1 MNFHSVDGNM
11 HIISAMIIQGVIL
24 TDHKFCA
31 KNINNKQKTR
41 TSSQHKARKMFRS
54 LKPQFLANFLSFES
68 SERTRIKLN
77 SLTLV
82 LFDSFGRGGGE
93 VKVPPSKFSLM
104 FFPKIF
110 PEAAR
115 GCWTGWGGRTEGR
128 NEGRAL
134 PPKKVFT

>member
-1 MNFHSVDGNM
+1 M

-31 KNINNKQKTR
+31 KYINNKQKTR

-54 LKPQFLANFLSFES
+54 LKPQFLANLLSFES

-82 LFDSFGRGGGE
+82 LFDSFGRGGEGSE
-93 VKVPPSKFSLM
+93 GPPLKKISQM

-115 GCWTGWGGRTEGR
+115 GCWTGGGRKEGG